1 MARLTW
7 IFRKA
12 QACTE
17 TRPRGAQ
24 FQDSQTG
31 ASHMHMPQPGVSVAR
46 AGWQVRLPMT
56 FSSAQL
62 RLSKS
67 DDAL

>member
-1 MARLTW
+1 MV
-7 IFRKA
+7 IRKA

-17 TRPRGAQ
+17 TRPRCVQ
-24 FQDSQTG
+24 FQDSQAA
-31 ASHMHMPQPGVSVAR
+31 ASHVHMPEPGVSGAR

-67 DDAL
+67 ADPL

>member
-1 MARLTW
+1 
-7 IFRKA
+7 
-12 QACTE
+12 
-17 TRPRGAQ
+17 
-24 FQDSQTG
+24 
-31 ASHMHMPQPGVSVAR
+31 MPEPGVSGAQ

-67 DDAL
+67 ADPL